1 MAFPQAAG
9 DAMGPKDGVGAVDR
23 GLGGAGGVEGGASV
37 AVQEHVIP
45 SRLAGMDW
53 GRLRHG
59 AAMASGPHQQS
70 RTALPVPEQIGAG
83 HRRVL
88 LDPVLAMTQQLPPPQ
103 RPRVEQL
110 IERLQ
115 QRAGQSG
122 LQVLLQSQ
130 VAAGMRQGL
139 KQPGAPTGGEGEAA
153 GRRPFTWSSAAES
166 RQYIRQEDN
175 RIGSVTW
182 FSTNSPLEQALSS
195 GDWPGG

>member
-88 LDPVLAMTQQLPPPQ
+88 LDPVLAMTQQLPPP
-103 RPRVEQL
+103 P
-110 IERLQ
+110 
-115 QRAGQSG
+115 
-122 LQVLLQSQ
+122 
-130 VAAGMRQGL
+130 AAEG
-139 KQPGAPTGGEGEAA
+139 GAANREAA
-153 GRRPFTWSSAAES
+153 AEGWAERSAGA
-166 RQYIRQEDN
+166 
-175 RIGSVTW
+175 
-182 FSTNSPLEQALSS
+182 AAK
-195 GDWPGG
+195 PGGCPHGPGPEAAWSADRG